1 MVRHT
6 STTVEASDRPIRLV
20 VIEPRAI
27 LGIGVREILDQAQGI
42 EVVGYAATPG
52 EGISLVGFEAP
63 DVVLLDVA
71 LTESAASED
80 TRRLHQGAPN
90 SALVVMGPNDDAN
103 ILGAAEVGAVAR
115 VGVMADAAELVD
127 TIRRAADG
135 EDPLKDELIARPD
148 LMERIVDEMRESIL
162 ADSPPSML
170 TPRELDILTLVA
182 AGSTNREISEAL
194 GLSEQTVKNHLSR
207 CFRKMGVP
215 NRTRAVVHAR
225 RHGWLVLAGVPDG
238 RGEPAPNE

>member
-1 MVRHT
+1 
-6 STTVEASDRPIRLV
+6 VEASDRPIRLV

-27 LGIGVREILDQAQGI
+27 LSVGVREILDQAQGI
-42 EVVGYAATPG
+42 EVVGYAATPA
-52 EGISLVGFEAP
+52 EGIPLVGQEAP

-71 LTESAASED
+71 LPESEATED

-90 SALVVMGPNDDAN
+90 SALVVMGPDDDAN

-115 VGVMADAAELVD
+115 VGVMADAAELVA

-162 ADSPPSML
+162 ADSPPSPL

-182 AGSTNREISEAL
+182 AGSTNRQISDAL
-194 GLSEQTVKNHLSR
+194 GLNEQTVKNHLSR
-207 CFRKMGVP
+207 TFRKMSVP
-215 NRTRAVVHAR
+215 NRTRAVMQAR
-225 RHGWLVLAGVPDG
+225 RQGWLALAAVPDR
-238 RGEPAPNE
+238 RGERAPSE

>member
-1 MVRHT
+1 M
-6 STTVEASDRPIRLV
+6 
-20 VIEPRAI
+20 
-27 LGIGVREILDQAQGI
+27 
-42 EVVGYAATPG
+42 VGYAATPA
-52 EGISLVGFEAP
+52 EGIPLVGQEAP

-71 LTESAASED
+71 LSESEATED

-90 SALVVMGPNDDAN
+90 SALVVMGPDDDAN

-148 LMERIVDEMRESIL
+148 LMERIVDGMRESIL
-162 ADSPPSML
+162 ADSPPSTL

-207 CFRKMGVP
+207 SFRKMGVP
-215 NRTRAVVHAR
+215 NRTRAVMHAR
-225 RHGWLVLAGVPDG
+225 RQGWLGLAGVPDRG
-238 RGEPAPNE
+238 GEPAPSE